1 MLKLRQFECRSREL
15 RGSLRRLSPKPA
27 LLSALFLGIAL
38 LVASASHAQQT
49 ARAKALGQRM
59 KCVCSC
65 NQVLT
70 ACNHVGCT
78 YSRAMLKELDDR
90 VARGDS
96 DDLILQ
102 SFVQEYGQTV
112 LVDPPKKGFT
122 WLVWIAP
129 VVAPLFA
136 FVLIWEV
143 VRRWRQRAILAPAG
157 APAMPADLL
166 DRARRESNRES
177 DD

>member
-1 MLKLRQFECRSREL
+1 MID
-15 RGSLRRLSPKPA
+15 RRRTFNPRIMGTIF
-27 LLSALFLGIAL
+27 FLMIAL
-38 LVASASHAQQT
+38 LLVAPLSRAQQT
-49 ARAKALGQRM
+49 PRAKALGQRM
-59 KCVCSC
+59 MCVCGC

-78 YSRAMLKELDDR
+78 YSHAMLKELDAR

-102 SFVQEYGQTV
+102 SFIQEYGQTV

-122 WLVWIAP
+122 SLVWITP
-129 VVAPLFA
+129 IVAPLVA
-136 FVLIWEV
+136 FILIWEV
-143 VRRWRQRAILAPAG
+143 VRRWRQRGMLAPAG
-157 APAMPADLL
+157 HPPIPAEIL

-177 DD
+177 DE